1 MSRASNTRGFSLIEL
16 MMATTIALVV
26 IAGAVSA
33 GTYLQRRSYLEE
45 RTMETQNAA
54 RAARDFFTPSLQRAG
69 EGFGSSPLYLG
80 GAPGEL
86 RYAINVTSAAGA
98 SAGYVPPSGAYTALR
113 SDVLEIFEAD
123 SARALRMNRCGS
135 GGSDARHGNT
145 SPLCLTTQAPPG
157 TEAGLPTG
165 TVLVAADPQVRG
177 ACVGVALAQRNIT
190 IPPALSSNNIAWA
203 VGAPGATPFNNNSF
217 CTNVSPSPL
226 WEVNGNDEDA
236 LLMPVTSRIYRVNW
250 SQGRPA
256 LELDPDGSLG
266 PAEFQVLSEEI
277 EQLRVRL
284 GVATLEA
291 PNTPL
296 RYFPDPAAIPAR
308 PAIDQCTNAQCWGL
322 IPGDAG
328 TMGAQDYGPGSAR
341 DELMRRVRVVELL
354 VTARSARPDRQAAR
368 GAPDA
373 GMLPSD
379 DEGNPDDGYKRR
391 HFLIRV
397 TPRNFGYAGG

>member
-1 MSRASNTRGFSLIEL
+1 MSRAPDTRGFSLIEL

-26 IAGAVSA
+26 IAGAISA
-33 GTYLQRRSYLEE
+33 GTWLQRRSFLEE

-54 RAARDFFTPSLQRAG
+54 RAARDLFTPVLQRAG

-86 RYAINVTSAAGA
+86 RYAIHVTSQAGA
-98 SAGYVPPSGAYTALR
+98 SAGYVPPGGAYADLR

-123 SARALRMNRCGS
+123 SARSLRMRGCPTTY
-135 GGSDARHGNT
+135 DARFTGT
-145 SPLCLTTQAPPG
+145 SPLCLRTLAPPG
-157 TEAGLPTG
+157 TDAGLPTG
-165 TVLVAADPQVRG
+165 SVLVAADPSVRG
-177 ACVGVALAQRNIT
+177 ACVGVAQAARNVPIAGET
-190 IPPALSSNNIAWA
+190 DSRNIAWS
-203 VGAPGATPFNNNSF
+203 VGAPGASAFNATSF
-217 CTNVSPSPL
+217 CTNPTASAL
-226 WEVNGNDEDA
+226 WEVQGQDEDP
-236 LLMPVTSRIYRVNW
+236 LLMPVSSRIYRVNW
-250 SQGRPA
+250 RQGRPA

-266 PAEFQVLSEEI
+266 PEEFRVLSEEI

-284 GVATLEA
+284 GVATLES
-291 PNTPL
+291 PNDPL
-296 RYFPDPAAIPAR
+296 RYFPDPANSR
-308 PAIDQCTNAQCWGL
+308 PPIDECTNARCWNL

-354 VTARSARPDRQAAR
+354 ITARSARPDREAAR

-373 GMLPSD
+373 GTLPDD

>member
-1 MSRASNTRGFSLIEL
+1 MSRAPHTRGFSLIEL
-16 MMATTIALVV
+16 MMASTIALVV

-33 GTYLQRRSYLEE
+33 GTYLQRRGFLEE

-54 RAARDFFTPSLQRAG
+54 RAARDLFTPSLQRAG

-98 SAGYVPPSGAYTALR
+98 SAGYVPPSGAYATLR

-123 SARALRMNRCGS
+123 SARSLRMRGCA
-135 GGSDARHGNT
+135 GGNTDARLT
-145 SPLCLTTQAPPG
+145 ATTQVCLVVAAPPG
-157 TEAGLPTG
+157 TDAGIPTG
-165 TVLVAADPQVRG
+165 SALVAADPSARG
-177 ACVGVALAQRNIT
+177 ACVGVAQAQRNLLVLPDT
-190 IPPALSSNNIAWA
+190 EAKNIAWLP
-203 VGAPGATPFNNNSF
+203 GAPGATAFDVNSY
-217 CTNVSPSPL
+217 CTATAGNSAPL
-226 WEVNGNDEDA
+226 WLVGNDDDA
-236 LLMPVTSRIYRVNW
+236 MLMPVTSRIYRVNW
-250 SQGRPA
+250 RQGRPA

-266 PAEFQVLSEEI
+266 PEEFRVLSEEI

-284 GVATLEA
+284 GVATLEN
-291 PNTPL
+291 PSDPL
-296 RYFPDPAAIPAR
+296 RYFPDPDTER
-308 PAIDQCTNAQCWGL
+308 PPIDQCTNTRCWGL

-328 TMGAQDYGPGSAR
+328 TMGALDHGPGSAR

-354 VTARSARPDRQAAR
+354 ITARSARPDREAAR
-368 GAPDA
+368 GSPDA
-373 GMLPSD
+373 GTLPDD